1 LHHFTHAIHED
12 HDYEMPLIV
21 DLAPPAINQFHYPHQ
36 MNSLGACQAKA
47 MEAMAMLRIA
57 SGSQQHLEREAK
69 MVQMMASLLGADGL
83 HWVPGGRADKPWIA
97 IPEPFVMVHG
107 QGRMMRAMIAWY
119 QYTGDPAWK
128 ERIDRLVNGLD
139 RIMVVHKDD
148 YAYFPV
154 YGFYEADY
162 LRSCY
167 TKRGW
172 KDTVEPTNEKFGE
185 EGSLFNHQG
194 HIPGALANWYA
205 LTGNKQALRLSGE
218 LVRFLTKPKFWAD
231 WKAGEYPG
239 VVGAEHAHWDGH
251 FHGYVNTLRAV
262 LEYAIAAND
271 SRLKAFVRDGYEWTR
286 QAGLARINMVGD
298 LQGCGMGRIT
308 GLAVKLSYAGVG
320 DYWEDVD
327 QYIRNGGTEMQFTP
341 EDLPYIQKIQAEK
354 PASPPAPSAAAA
366 ALDAVVG
373 SFAACTKDRWWLC
386 CSPHGNMGIFYA
398 WDGILRYFEGV
409 AQVNLLLNRVSPWM
423 DIDSYLPY
431 EGKVV
436 LRNKAAREALV
447 RIPLYVDK
455 QTVSCR
461 VGDRGVRPEWFG
473 RYLRLEHLKAGDLAT
488 IEFPV
493 EDRVERWSL
502 PTKGWNTKILQ
513 PAGTVYTFTF
523 RGNTLVDVTP
533 PLMPAWWLF
542 RDRAKMY
549 RTPKAS
555 MMKMTRFVS
564 PRVLNW

>member
-1 LHHFTHAIHED
+1 
-12 HDYEMPLIV
+12 
-21 DLAPPAINQFHYPHQ
+21 
-36 MNSLGACQAKA
+36 

-57 SGSQQHLEREAK
+57 SGSQYGVEREAK
-69 MVQMMASLLGADGL
+69 MVQMMASLLGEDGL

-97 IPEPFVMVHG
+97 INEPFAMVHG
-107 QGRMMRAMIAWY
+107 QGRIMRAMIAWY

-139 RIMVVHKDD
+139 RTMVFHKDD

-154 YGFYEADY
+154 YGFHEGEYT
-162 LRSCY
+162 RSCY
-167 TKRGW
+167 TERGW
-172 KDTVEPTNEKFGE
+172 RDTVEPTNEKFGE

-194 HIPGALANWYA
+194 HLPGALATWSV
-205 LTGNKQALRLSGE
+205 LTGNEQALRLSGE

-231 WKAGEYPG
+231 WKGGEYPG
-239 VVGAEHAHWDGH
+239 VVGAEHAHWNGH
-251 FHGYVNTLRAV
+251 FHGYINTLRAI
-262 LEYAIAAND
+262 LEYAMAAND
-271 SRLKAFVRDGYEWTR
+271 SRLKVFVRDGYEWMR

-308 GLAVKLSYAGVG
+308 GLAVKLTYAGVG

-327 QYIRNGGTEMQFTP
+327 QYIRNGGTEMQFTA
-341 EDLPYIQKIQAEK
+341 EDIPYIQKLQAEK
-354 PASPPAPSAAAA
+354 PSSPPDPRAETAS
-366 ALDAVVG
+366 LDAVVG
-373 SFAACTKDRWWLC
+373 SFAGCTKNRWWLC

-398 WDGILRYFEGV
+398 WDGILRYSDGV

-447 RIPLYVDK
+447 RLPLYVDK
-455 QTVSCR
+455 KTVRCR
-461 VGDRGVRPEWFG
+461 VGDQAVRQEWFG
-473 RYLRLEHLKAGDLAT
+473 RYLRLEHLKADDVAT

-502 PTKGWNTKILQ
+502 PTTGWNSKILQ
-513 PAGTVYTFTF
+513 PAGTVYTFRF
-523 RGNTLVDVTP
+523 RGSTLVDVSP
-533 PLMPAWWLF
+533 PLMPEWWLF
-542 RDRAKMY
+542 RDRAKRY
-549 RTPKAS
+549 SASQAS
-555 MMKMTRFVS
+555 MMKVTRFVS